1 MGGRYGGYW
10 GVLGGFKGAFGGD
23 LGGRC
28 WERGC
33 HVASQSRGGGEAVT
47 WWLCRAV
54 ALPRGDAVALR

>member
-1 MGGRYGGYW
+1 M
-10 GVLGGFKGAFGGD
+10 GGFKGAFGGD